1 MFSNYLK
8 WEHRMINFA
17 VLEGYTSSC
26 ETLDWVSEYTCVI
39 ERTAT
44 SLDFVLYEISR
55 IVAYGQGNSKMTM
68 SFSEGDEA
76 FLFYPWPSP
85 ESSSCTGSEC
95 TVQYAENPT
104 LLANRMASASVFG
117 ASDDIVLETSGGLK
131 LTSFRKKSSNITLY
145 LTAKLREAKNLS
157 RSPKLRIN

>member
-1 MFSNYLK
+1 M
-8 WEHRMINFA
+8 
-17 VLEGYTSSC
+17 
-26 ETLDWVSEYTCVI
+26 I

-55 IVAYGQGNSKMTM
+55 IVAYGQGNSNMTM
-68 SFSEGDEA
+68 SLSAGDEA

-104 LLANRMASASVFG
+104 LLANRMAAVYVYGATENIPLEASG
-117 ASDDIVLETSGGLK
+117 KAKAKIML
-131 LTSFRKKSSNITLY
+131 SNAPAVELNSI
-145 LTAKLREAKNLS
+145 KN
-157 RSPKLRIN
+157 